1 MSFERKSPQI
11 KEKMKKTVTFAT
23 STPKKATFKPK
34 VLQAKQWNRE
44 PQPPKREKDT
54 KKTDGNPKKK
64 LNENRGKENHAGE
77 NAVKPR
83 RRLSFP

>member
-1 MSFERKSPQI
+1 
-11 KEKMKKTVTFAT
+11 MKKTVTFAT

-44 PQPPKREKDT
+44 PQPAKREKVL

-77 NAVKPR
+77 NAISAKPR
-83 RRLSFP
+83 RKLSFELCWLCAEGA